1 MVARTVMNRPVQP
14 QKRGSFA
21 VIKNTFIEPMNPKI
35 MIPLLMLTKNKS
47 EKYVLNV

>member
-1 MVARTVMNRPVQP
+1 MVARTVINRPVQP

-35 MIPLLMLTKNKS
+35 MIPAVDANKKSLKNTF
-47 EKYVLNV
+47 